1 VGPVRVVWSVW
12 LVVELVVKFAAVVEL
27 EAVVELIVIVEF
39 EVEVQEAGLADPAA
53 SRKEE
58 RAK

>member
-1 VGPVRVVWSVW
+1 